1 MMPCAHSNGI
11 WVWQHQH
18 LPRGFPEMNTDKYN
32 HVNENCVS
40 TVEPR
45 LSRLGGTRVNSPDN

>member
-18 LPRGFPEMNTDKYN
+18 LPRGFPEMNTNKYN
-32 HVNENCVS
+32 HVHVNENCVS
-40 TVEPR
+40 SNK
-45 LSRLGGTRVNSPDN
+45 LF